1 MVSEEGSFTIITN
14 HCTMYLQLWQLVIIT
29 QLMCTLIQRILRVN
43 NRISD
48 TRLNRTPAQQIQET
62 WRRGPSMITY
72 LSPYEACTPAM
83 TIEVPLVLV
92 WQARIH
98 AVRTH
103 RCSDVLTIRRTSG
116 MSMPQ
121 VNFLCCY
128 VECSYCPKRDAFD
141 L

>member
-1 MVSEEGSFTIITN
+1 MRLTTRVYGMSLFLSPLKMKPSVA
-14 HCTMYLQLWQLVIIT
+14 H
-29 QLMCTLIQRILRVN
+29 RHRVN

-48 TRLNRTPAQQIQET
+48 TRLNRTPAQQIQGT
-62 WRRGPSMITY
+62 WRRGLSMITY
-72 LSPYEACTPAM
+72 LSPYEACTSAM

-103 RCSDVLTIRRTSG
+103 RCSDVLTIRRTGG

-121 VNFLCCY
+121 VNFLCSY
-128 VECSYCPKRDAFD
+128 VECSYCPKRGAFD

>member
-1 MVSEEGSFTIITN
+1 MIEGRGYIIN
-14 HCTMYLQLWQLVIIT
+14 HNLSNPKFVNLSSDLLLSGTDAACRT
-29 QLMCTLIQRILRVN
+29 RVN

-62 WRRGPSMITY
+62 WRRGLSMITY

-103 RCSDVLTIRRTSG
+103 RCSDVLTIRRTGG

-121 VNFLCCY
+121 VNFLCSY

>member
-1 MVSEEGSFTIITN
+1 MACIAVYCSRELFPIPVTYTYVYII
-14 HCTMYLQLWQLVIIT
+14 YGFRLLYDVLFVI
-29 QLMCTLIQRILRVN
+29 QNRVN

-62 WRRGPSMITY
+62 WMRGLSMITY
-72 LSPYEACTPAM
+72 FSPREACTPTM
-83 TIEVPLVLV
+83 NIEVPLVLV

-103 RCSDVLTIRRTSG
+103 RCSDVLTIRRTGG

-121 VNFLCCY
+121 VNF
-128 VECSYCPKRDAFD
+128 
-141 L
+141 